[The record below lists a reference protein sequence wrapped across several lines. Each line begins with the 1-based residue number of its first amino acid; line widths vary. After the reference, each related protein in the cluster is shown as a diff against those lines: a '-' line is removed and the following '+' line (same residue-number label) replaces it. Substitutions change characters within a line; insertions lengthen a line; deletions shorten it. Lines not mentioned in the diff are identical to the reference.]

1 MITKSH
7 SALTPQAAQLG
18 LASSDCGCGT
28 VSAAFAMAVTGS
40 TATFQVAPQEADL
53 EEAERERKNQEN
65 VLGDKVPAVGL

>member
-1 MITKSH
+1 
-7 SALTPQAAQLG
+7 
-18 LASSDCGCGT
+18 
-28 VSAAFAMAVTGS
+28 MAVTGS